1 MTFAVEAAKTA
12 TGLRILPRYSS
23 SASGIGRPSKY
34 FYVLFVRH
42 SAKEA
47 RGTDSKAPHQEPATS
62 AGSGSAPEAGHDLGT
77 KVAAALRGSG
87 MHDEDFTAM
96 LLSKLEIATKERET
110 ERSRFFFESLI
121 DSCTEVSAL
130 PSKTDVLRER
140 YAQCLSRTLGHYEQT
155 GSSVEDEGRLGEVIE
170 LLSSGALA
178 DRLGDIRSNYRQLA
192 AWTHSQGLDVEVSGV
207 SPSTMAD
214 LLVREFEDSGHW
226 LESFAEE
233 FCRRLP
239 SVSLSKVLGVWNL
252 AGQEAADGFGVS
264 QETLGGW
271 LEHGVPADHAEP
283 LANLSAATDVLLHY
297 LKANRIPAVVRRPAD
312 LLGGKSL
319 MDLYSER
326 DTVGILEAC
335 RSMFR
340 FEDVHG

>member
-12 TGLRILPRYSS
+12 AGLRILPRYSS
-23 SASGIGRPSKY
+23 SASEIGRPSKY
-34 FYVLFVRH
+34 FYVLFVTH

-47 RGTDSKAPHQEPATS
+47 RGTDSKVPHQEPATS
-62 AGSGSAPEAGHDLGT
+62 AGSGSEPEAGHDLGT

-87 MHDEDFTAM
+87 MHDEGITAM
-96 LLSKLEIATKERET
+96 LLSKLEIATKESET
-110 ERSRFFFESLI
+110 ERSRFYFDSLI
-121 DSCTEVSAL
+121 DSWTDISASL
-130 PSKTDVLRER
+130 GKADVLQER
-140 YAQCLSRTLGHYEQT
+140 YAQYLSRTLGHYEQT
-155 GSSVEDEGRLGEVIE
+155 GSSVEDEERLGEVID

-178 DRLGDIRSNYRQLA
+178 DRLGDIRSNYWQLA
-192 AWTHSQGLDVEVSGV
+192 AWTHSQGLDVELSGV

-214 LLVREFEDSGHW
+214 LLVREFEDSDHW

-239 SVSLSKVLGVWNL
+239 NVSLSKVLGVWNL

-271 LEHGVPADHAEP
+271 LEHGVPADHAVP

-297 LKANRIPAVVRRPAD
+297 LKADRIPAVVRRPAD

-319 MDLYSER
+319 KDLYSER
-326 DTVGILEAC
+326 DTAGILEAC